1 MHEYKIGK
9 LNGKFVVTWWT
20 DGKRRRYRLDADTL
34 GDAKREAIDVIR
46 EKTAK
51 PAVLTVKDL
60 WEAYCAEKKAKP
72 VIITMGYNWKAL
84 EPHFGYLRPDQITPD
99 TSKTYI
105 AARLATKRRSVRKDG
120 APQEKSISPGTV
132 WTELGHLRT
141 VLVWATE
148 RKMIAYAPPI
158 ERPNK
163 PAPKER
169 YLSRSECE
177 RLITA
182 ATAHHIRLAIILLL
196 STAARV
202 GAILDLT
209 WDRVDFE
216 RGQIRLRRDDMVT
229 RKGRATVPI
238 NAGLRAALAAAKE
251 AALTDYVI
259 EWAGSPVASIK
270 TGFAAA
276 VKAAGLKS
284 VTPHVLRHTAA
295 VHLAEAGMSMSE
307 IANYLGHEDS
317 AITEKV
323 YARFSPEHLRESA
336 NVLDFTTI
344 RQVR

>member
-1 MHEYKIGK
+1 
-9 LNGKFVVTWWT
+9 
-20 DGKRRRYRLDADTL
+20 
-34 GDAKREAIDVIR
+34 
-46 EKTAK
+46 
-51 PAVLTVKDL
+51 
-60 WEAYCAEKKAKP
+60 
-72 VIITMGYNWKAL
+72 
-84 EPHFGYLRPDQITPD
+84 
-99 TSKTYI
+99 
-105 AARLATKRRSVRKDG
+105 
-120 APQEKSISPGTV
+120 
-132 WTELGHLRT
+132 
-141 VLVWATE
+141 
-148 RKMIAYAPPI
+148 
-158 ERPNK
+158 
-163 PAPKER
+163 
-169 YLSRSECE
+169 
-177 RLITA
+177 
-182 ATAHHIRLAIILLL
+182 
-196 STAARV
+196 
-202 GAILDLT
+202 
-209 WDRVDFE
+209 
-216 RGQIRLRRDDMVT
+216 MVT